1 VIEILRFELVPG
13 ADEAAFLEADKRVQA
28 EFAYQQPGLIRRTA
42 ARGDGGRWVVIDL
55 WYSAVA
61 VEAAIAAWDSDPA
74 ARAYMAFVEP
84 GSVSVE
90 RYEDLGG

>member
-28 EFAYQQPGLIRRTA
+28 EFAYQQRGLIRRTA
-42 ARGDGGRWVVIDL
+42 ARGDDGRWVVIDL
-55 WYSAVA
+55 WYSA
-61 VEAAIAAWDSDPA
+61 EAAEAANDAWDGDPA
-74 ARAYMAFVEP
+74 AQAYMAFVEP